1 MGGSIYYAGGEGE
14 AHLSNIQN
22 GSGSLFPSSSTHSQK
37 NLENAKLFSYLQY
50 LICPSLRIF
59 LTVRTQGFG
68 GHHPTSNE
76 WIHFFNNK
84 KLILFQSEL
93 IFLA

>member
-59 LTVRTQGFG
+59 LTVRTQGFFWG
-68 GHHPTSNE
+68 GGDTTLRVMNGS
-76 WIHFFNNK
+76 
-84 KLILFQSEL
+84 
-93 IFLA
+93 IFLIIRS